1 MIYLFN
7 VTCCSKK
14 KKEENENY
22 KLKQHFGQISYLY
35 LDKRAI
41 HIFRYIQ
48 FYLHTHTNLYKYIY
62 KSKSKFRLIFYYI
75 VVYISVLD

>member
-1 MIYLFN
+1 MLF
-7 VTCCSKK
+7 KK
-14 KKEENENY
+14 KKEEENENY

-48 FYLHTHTNLYKYIY
+48 FYLHTHQFI
-62 KSKSKFRLIFYYI
+62 
-75 VVYISVLD
+75 